1 MLKIKK
7 YISKNS
13 PMIIRICSAEIDAR
27 EDAFNQTADAGE
39 KLLDMGI
46 AESDEVRQKLEQ
58 LARYCIYSHLV
69 PNLNAKFK
77 PKLQS

>member
-1 MLKIKK
+1 
-7 YISKNS
+7 
-13 PMIIRICSAEIDAR
+13 MIIRICSAEIDAR

-58 LARYCIYSHLV
+58 LARYCIYSHLT
-69 PNLNAKFK
+69 PNLSLNCNISEHFK
-77 PKLQS
+77 PN